1 MSDHPSALL
10 QQHLDRLRA
19 GDPGARNA
27 LLEHAA
33 ERLRRLTRKMLGGFP
48 RVGRWEDADDV
59 GQNAALR
66 LWRSLHEVT
75 PPTVRD
81 FYRLAALHI
90 RRELLDLA
98 RHYYGPQG
106 LGAHHD
112 TVPPQGESAPGA
124 GRRAD
129 PLDAGQTTH
138 DPGRLAAWTDFHRKV
153 EALPGEER
161 EVFDL
166 LYYQGLSQPEAAAV
180 LGVSEST
187 VKRRWQSARLA
198 LHEALEG

>member
-1 MSDHPSALL
+1 MSDQPSALL

-19 GDPGARNA
+19 GDAAARNA
-27 LLEHAA
+27 LLEHAG
-33 ERLRRLTRKMLGGFP
+33 ERLRRLTRKMLSDFP
-48 RVGRWEDADDV
+48 RVGRWEDADDIL
-59 GQNAALR
+59 QNAALR
-66 LWRSLHEVT
+66 LWRSLQEVT

-98 RHYYGPQG
+98 RHYYGPLG
-106 LGAHHD
+106 LGANYD
-112 TVPPQGESAPGA
+112 TVAPRDDSVA
-124 GRRAD
+124 GGG

-138 DPGRLAAWTDFHRKV
+138 DPGRLAAWTDFHRQV
-153 EALPGEER
+153 EALPDEER

-166 LYYQGLSQPEAAAV
+166 LYYQGLAQPEAATL

-187 VKRRWQSARLA
+187 IKRRWQSARLKLHDA
-198 LHEALEG
+198 LGGSPG